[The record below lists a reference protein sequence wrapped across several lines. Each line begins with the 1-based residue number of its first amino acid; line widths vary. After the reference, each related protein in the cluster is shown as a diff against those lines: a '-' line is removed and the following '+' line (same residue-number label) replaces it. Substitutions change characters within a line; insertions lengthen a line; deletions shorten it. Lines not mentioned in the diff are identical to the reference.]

1 MVELPKL
8 DPALHVA
15 LLGAAEEAINRALHY
30 SPQTLSSLAELEGQS
45 VQAIVTEPPFVVTIV
60 LGETPELRAVYED
73 KPNASIEGTLREYL
87 AAAAAEDPAV
97 ALINGNLKIRGDS
110 RLMQNLQGVL
120 SQLDID
126 WEAPI
131 AAVVGDVA
139 GHQIGKALRGLFAWG
154 KHSRSSLE
162 RQLSEF
168 ILEEAR
174 LSPSKLE
181 LEDFYRDIRKLQQS
195 IDRAEAKAKRI
206 LRQRAN

>member
-1 MVELPKL
+1 MVGQPKL
-8 DPALHVA
+8 DPTLHVA

-30 SPQTLSSLAELEGQS
+30 APQTQAALAKLEGLS
-45 VQAIVTEPPFVVTIV
+45 LQAIVTEPYFKMTVI
-60 LGETPELRAVYED
+60 LGETLQLRSVYENKVD
-73 KPNASIEGTLREYL
+73 ASIEGTLSEYL
-87 AAAAAEDPAV
+87 TAAAADDPAI
-97 ALINGNLKIRGDS
+97 ALINGNLRIRGDS
-110 RLMQNLQGVL
+110 RLMQSLQSLISG
-120 SQLDID
+120 LDID

-139 GHQIGKALRGLFAWG
+139 GHQIGKILRSLFSWG
-154 KHSRSSLE
+154 KHSRSSVE

-195 IDRAEAKAKRI
+195 IDRAEAKLKR
-206 LRQRAN
+206 LTRQRAN